1 MKFDD
6 YPIKQKIKDNLAKLG
21 YKRPTDI
28 QYKTIPSILKGEDV
42 LAIAQTGT
50 GKTAAYAIPLLELIL
65 RKKIDYKVSGLRA
78 VVMVPTHELA
88 LQVTEVI
95 ETLAHQTRIKPL
107 AIYGGVD
114 QAPQIKALE
123 KGVDIVIAT
132 PGRLFDLR
140 SQGYL
145 KLDHI
150 NILILDEADHMLD
163 LGFID
168 DIRDL
173 MRYLPSKR
181 QTLFFSATIN
191 KKIKKLA
198 YSLVDKPIRI
208 QLSPKNPVAKN
219 INHYLSYVKMDD
231 KRFFLERLIK
241 ENPEGKVLIFV
252 RTKVRADRVQKAMLR
267 VNIETE
273 VIHGDVPQA
282 SRQRVIKEFK
292 EGITKILIATDVSA
306 RGLDVANVDV
316 VVNYDIPERA
326 ETYVHRI
333 GRTGR
338 AKKRG
343 RAYSFCSENEKEYLT
358 LIEEFLTEPIDEI
371 LFTKSEYK
379 ETLDIIHDKTSD
391 WKTLMKEMEAFNSKK
406 KKKKKKS
413 K

>member
-163 LGFID
+163 LGFIN

-282 SRQRVIKEFK
+282 SRQRVIKDFK

-316 VVNYDIPERA
+316 VVNYDIPEKA

-343 RAYSFCSENEKEYLT
+343 RAYSFCSENEKEYLS

-379 ETLDIIHDKTSD
+379 ETLDIIHDKTRD
-391 WKTLMKEMEAFNSKK
+391 WKTLMKEMEAYNSKK